1 MKNLELQL
9 SNLDADTLKE
19 IVDNSKKFCSSCMFL
34 KPELGGEMVVSKNK
48 AGTKRW
54 RCAQCKA
61 RASVQRYG
69 RTKHGSD

>member
-1 MKNLELQL
+1 MKNLELRL

-19 IVDNSKKFCSSCMFL
+19 IVDSSKKFCSSCMFL
-34 KPELGGEMVVSKNK
+34 KPEIGGELVISRNK
-48 AGTKRW
+48 VGTKRW

-69 RTKHGSD
+69 AKQQGSD